1 MEASKEQRLKDQLE
15 MHREWVAEM
24 RSNRKLYVL
33 GGFMMGVGV
42 CGAIMTIF
50 T

>member
-1 MEASKEQRLKDQLE
+1 METKEQRLKEQLE
-15 MHREWVAEM
+15 MHREWISEI

-42 CGAIMTIF
+42 FGVIMTIF